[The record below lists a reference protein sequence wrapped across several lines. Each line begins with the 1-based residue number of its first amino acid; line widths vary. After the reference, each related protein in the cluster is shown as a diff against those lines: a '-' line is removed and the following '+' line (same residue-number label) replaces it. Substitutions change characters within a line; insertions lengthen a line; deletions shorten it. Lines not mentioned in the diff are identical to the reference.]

1 MATSKLKSEQVQP
14 VNDTSARKS
23 ARRSVGQVSA
33 PGLLLRQA
41 GPPLVPLTSEP
52 GATSRSS
59 EANTAEQL
67 ALGPAASS
75 HLLGQT
81 LAPVALQRM
90 AGPARGQFLMPGP
103 IASRLRYLDLFVLIA
118 GEEAIHP
125 QFRLEYLP
133 VLYAIREVVNVLDA
147 NDLPAAKIAI
157 ADLLSAIPKSFV
169 TSGARDKVAPIV
181 IRLIGDTLNAG
192 LFLESRQLSKAFT
205 VSDRWIPTLRGNQED
220 REHAIYSTLVERAIS
235 EVRTSTPQDTEA
247 SINRLLRLFEAL
259 AQQLPAYSGDNRWET
274 LLKDLVVAS
283 AAAFQALMESTTAEL
298 ESRPGK
304 TGELERA
311 RGVLK
316 RMANVMLPR
325 YPEQPIVSVEVT
337 TSDFSSKHKRHL
349 DYFRQGRGAPS
360 VGISAYSRVDPS
372 FSEKKLG
379 LRRLLE
385 IRFEQLFA
393 LETIF
398 GHERDPTSGQV
409 TDASKENVEAVKATK
424 GFRLDS
430 NESWRLFTLEK
441 FQRANARLEDKAKAL
456 WSTINVLKTYLQ
468 AFTIHTPY
476 NIDDFGQDY
485 LSKTF
490 PRALTGQLIHD
501 CGVYALRV
509 AYALSLVRMQLD
521 LDFRAI
527 VLPVHV
533 GLIISFKNQ
542 SHPIYI
548 VHNNEI
554 KEIDEDELNEHRQ
567 RLEEAGKPVKPHDL
581 HAQIAAG
588 LFIQGIDIPFRTA
601 QVPTEPEDAKA
612 RDRRLALW
620 KFYMKKLVRPDVVQP
635 AGGMDQP
642 ELMYLLVL
650 DSQRT
655 IHDEQSAPLWKKG
668 MAWWQQHETALERA
682 RDQFN
687 PRSTAG
693 PLRQAAPIAA
703 ANLMYREEIRP
714 LWEKL
719 WNMSQSWR
727 EAIVKHDKLRREIT
741 EFIKQHPTAVH
752 PSARLT
758 EWGERGM
765 PWDEERVF
773 WEYVGDPGGDV
784 DRLETNS
791 STAFDKIVA
800 KGNSRLLKGDILPPW
815 WGISQLLRPND

>member
-14 VNDTSARKS
+14 VSDTSPRKS
-23 ARRSVGQVSA
+23 ARRSVGHVSA

-41 GPPLVPLTSEP
+41 GPPLVPLSSEP
-52 GATSRSS
+52 GATTQSS
-59 EANTAEQL
+59 EASTAEQL

-90 AGPARGQFLMPGP
+90 AGPARGQFLMLGP
-103 IASRLRYLDLFVLIA
+103 IASRFRYLDLFVLIA
-118 GEEAIHP
+118 QEEAIHP

-133 VLYAIREVVNVLDA
+133 VLYAIREVVNALDA
-147 NDLPAAKIAI
+147 NDLPAAKKAI
-157 ADLLSAIPKSFV
+157 AYLLPAIPKTFV
-169 TSGARDKVAPIV
+169 TSGAQDKVAPIV

-192 LFLESRQLSKAFT
+192 LSEESRKLSKAFT

-235 EVRTSTPQDTEA
+235 EVRTSSPAATEA
-247 SINRLLRLFEAL
+247 SIDRLMRLFVAL
-259 AQQLPAYSGDNRWET
+259 AQQLHAYSGDNYWET
-274 LLKDLVVAS
+274 LLKDLVIAA

-311 RGVLK
+311 RGVLV
-316 RMANVMLPR
+316 RMANVILPH

-372 FSEKKLG
+372 FSEKKLS

-385 IRFEQLFA
+385 IRSEQLYA
-393 LETIF
+393 LEKIF
-398 GHERDPTSGQV
+398 GHEREQKGGQV
-409 TDASKENVEAVKATK
+409 TVSSKENVEAVAATE

-441 FQRANARLEDKAKAL
+441 FQRANARLNDKAKAL
-456 WSTINVLKTYLQ
+456 SSTIDVLKTYLQ

-509 AYALSLVRMQLD
+509 AYALSLVRTQLD

-527 VLPVHV
+527 VLPAHV

-548 VHNNEI
+548 VHNDEI
-554 KEIDEDELNEHRQ
+554 KEIDEDDLNEHRQ
-567 RLEEAGKPVKPHDL
+567 RLESAKGKPVKSHAL

-601 QVPTEPEDAKA
+601 QVPMEPEDANA

-620 KFYMKKLVRPDVVQP
+620 KFYVKKLVRPDVVQP

-668 MAWWQQHETALERA
+668 MDWWRQYETALERA

-687 PRSTAG
+687 PRSTA
-693 PLRQAAPIAA
+693 A
-703 ANLMYREEIRP
+703 ANYRQEIRP
-714 LWEKL
+714 FWDKL

-741 EFIKQHPTAVH
+741 EFIKQNPTAVH
-752 PSARLT
+752 PGARLT
-758 EWGERGM
+758 EWGEGGM
-765 PWDEERVF
+765 PWEEEQAF

-791 STAFDKIVA
+791 SAAFDKIAA
-800 KGNSRLLKGDILPPW
+800 KGNSSLLKGDILPPW
-815 WGISQLLRPND
+815 WGISQLLRLND